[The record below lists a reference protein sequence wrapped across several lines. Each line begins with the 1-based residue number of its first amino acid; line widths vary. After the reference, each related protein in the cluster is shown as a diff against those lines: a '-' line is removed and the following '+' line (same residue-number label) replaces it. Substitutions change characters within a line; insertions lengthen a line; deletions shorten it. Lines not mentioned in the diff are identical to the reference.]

1 VISPYHF
8 IDAAEDTGLLFAAGH
23 WLILEACRQLQ
34 AWKINTPELGTV
46 TVSVNLSAKQFADAR
61 FVTDL
66 QAAIR
71 ATGVEPSR
79 LQLEM
84 TEGVAAADPKLTVTV
99 VSYLKHL
106 GIGVILDDFG
116 SGNSSLSSLRQ
127 FPVEALKIDR
137 SLIEGMLADRGTC
150 DTVELI
156 IMLAHKLRLK
166 VIAEGIETLKQFQQ
180 LHELGCDLGQGY
192 FFSKPVEA
200 KEAEVVV
207 CQSASLLRANAVRV

>member
-1 VISPYHF
+1 MSRCN
-8 IDAAEDTGLLFAAGH
+8 LFYSQSA
-23 WLILEACRQLQ
+23 ILV
-34 AWKINTPELGTV
+34 P
-46 TVSVNLSAKQFADAR
+46 
-61 FVTDL
+61 
-66 QAAIR
+66 
-71 ATGVEPSR
+71 
-79 LQLEM
+79 
-84 TEGVAAADPKLTVTV
+84 
-99 VSYLKHL
+99 
-106 GIGVILDDFG
+106 
-116 SGNSSLSSLRQ
+116 
-127 FPVEALKIDR
+127 KIDR

-166 VIAEGIETLKQFQQ
+166 VIAEGFETLKQFQQ